1 MTKNKKNWIT
11 RFEESDRKA
20 QARLDKENNSGVKT
34 ILQNS
39 KARSRKQSEQEKT
52 LNLTVFVYGFFIL
65 EVCMLGGLFLG
76 DSSNSNSSSLASGL
90 QLLLGLAILSAA
102 SVVIGIVALVKRP
115 RVFYIHIP
123 FILNCLLF
131 SLVFIIFVF

>member
-11 RFEESDRKA
+11 RFEESDLKA

-34 ILQNS
+34 IFQNS

-76 DSSNSNSSSLASGL
+76 DSSNSSSLASGL
-90 QLLLGLAILSAA
+90 QLLLGLAILSVA

-131 SLVFIIFVF
+131 SLVFIIFAF